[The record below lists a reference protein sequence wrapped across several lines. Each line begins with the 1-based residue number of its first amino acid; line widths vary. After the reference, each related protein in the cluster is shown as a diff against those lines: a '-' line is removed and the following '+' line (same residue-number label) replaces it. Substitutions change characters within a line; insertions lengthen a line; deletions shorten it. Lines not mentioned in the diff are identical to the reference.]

1 MSYQQRDK
9 LEGGLRHLTQSIAH
23 TREAAG
29 YMTASEFAALWF
41 SLLLTAK
48 RIAIL
53 AAEYREWLRDHV
65 FDGRLLDTEHYLT
78 EIRNCEN
85 ILRFYLEKNIGAQKT
100 SYTKEEQEDQLVREN
115 TRAKFGQIE
124 YQLKPNE
131 AGTDMQ
137 EPTDTT
143 NIRKYLLQYLSKA
156 IASMYD
162 CLDAIARSLSDIL
175 DHRHDLFGNAASLAA
190 YIKEVEDDYLRS
202 QRWEQDKLSFII
214 DMRNRLGYDETEKPS
229 KPVSSYQ
236 YHLAA
241 IINSMDDITRK
252 EQAGGERARLA
263 CLLAGRDTIDEDML
277 YDHLRNRNCLA
288 MLQLRIAS
296 FDWVKPPVVAY
307 AKLFPYVACMDMAKA
322 IAPYIAARRE
332 MKKYHYAVMK
342 MAFDD
347 FGLTLSS
354 QHKNAGEWIAF
365 VNTYITEPRGEKA
378 IQDNGSITKV
388 TGNLY
393 DTQFKTLSPD
403 NLQGTTFREEDFKKY
418 EELYAYC
425 VHTINSVMK
434 RDLKEAGFSQ
444 YWIDKT
450 KAMPIDMD
458 IADME
463 RLQMQASVLKG
474 DCLRF

>member
-1 MSYQQRDK
+1 MSYQHRDK

-23 TREAAG
+23 TREAAS
-29 YMTASEFAALWF
+29 YMTASEFATLWF

-48 RIAIL
+48 RIAAQ

-78 EIRNCEN
+78 EIRNSEN
-85 ILRFYLEKNIGAQKT
+85 ILRFYLEKNIEAQQAT
-100 SYTKEEQEDQLVREN
+100 YTEAECEDQLVREN
-115 TRAKFGQIE
+115 THAKFGQIE
-124 YQLKPNE
+124 YQLKFNE
-131 AGTDMQ
+131 TGTDMQ
-137 EPTDTT
+137 QPTDTT
-143 NIRKYLLQYLSKA
+143 RIREFLLRNLSKA

-162 CLDAIARSLSDIL
+162 CLDAIAHSLTDIL
-175 DHRHDLFGNAASLAA
+175 DHRHELFGNTASLAA
-190 YIKEVEDDYLRS
+190 YIKEVEDEYMSS
-202 QRWEQDKLSFII
+202 QRWEQEKLTFII
-214 DMRNRLGYDETEKPS
+214 DMRNRLGYDEAERPS
-229 KPVSSYQ
+229 KPASSYQ
-236 YHLAA
+236 YHQAA
-241 IINSMDDITRK
+241 ILNSMDDITRQ
-252 EQAGGERARLA
+252 EQTGGVRARLA

-296 FDWVKPPVVAY
+296 FDWVKPPVAAY
-307 AKLFPYVACMDMAKA
+307 AKLFPNVASMDIVKA

-388 TGNLY
+388 TGKLY
-393 DTQFKTLSPD
+393 DTQFKTLSAD
-403 NLQGTTFREEDFKKY
+403 NLQGTSFEADEFNKY
-418 EELYAYC
+418 KELYAYC
-425 VHTINSVMK
+425 VHIINSVMK
-434 RDLKEAGFSQ
+434 RDLKEAGFSR

-450 KAMPIDMD
+450 KAMPMDMEM
-458 IADME
+458 ADME
-463 RLQMQASVLKG
+463 RLQMQASVLSG